1 MTTRITWAACMAL
14 CLFAVP
20 ARSQDAV
27 SLRSTIEAHYSAING
42 EEGEVRD
49 PKDVEIIRGHHLPD
63 FTLFPWHGGL
73 LREAGWR
80 DASKRMGATVEFQH
94 ANLRMTSFSTQIY
107 GDVAVVTFYLVGTND
122 GQSVTNRV
130 SAVWVYEDGV
140 WREAH
145 HHESPLR
152 PGL

>member
-1 MTTRITWAACMAL
+1 M
-14 CLFAVP
+14 
-20 ARSQDAV
+20 
-27 SLRSTIEAHYSAING
+27 
-42 EEGEVRD
+42 
-49 PKDVEIIRGHHLPD
+49 
-63 FTLFPWHGGL
+63 

-94 ANLRMTSFSTQIY
+94 ANLRMTSFNTQIY
-107 GDVAVVTFYLVGTND
+107 GDVGVVTFYLVGTND

-145 HHESPLR
+145 HHESPLE
-152 PGL
+152 PDTGP